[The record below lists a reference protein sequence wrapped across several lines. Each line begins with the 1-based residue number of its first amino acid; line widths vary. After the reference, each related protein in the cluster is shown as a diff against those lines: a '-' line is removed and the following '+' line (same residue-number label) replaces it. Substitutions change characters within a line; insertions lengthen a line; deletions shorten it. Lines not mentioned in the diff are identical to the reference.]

1 MPIRSRWATAFIL
14 FAFLTPQGFAQEKPA
29 QPTPDAK
36 SGQSK
41 EGAIVPRPTVK
52 VARGR
57 LVATTTLKGTVEG
70 DARSEV
76 SVRLKSWA
84 GPLVVERAIEH
95 GAQVKKEDVLLT
107 FDAEKITQLAQAARQ
122 ERDLAK
128 LAIKQAELELPVAK
142 QQLPVDLKAAEREKN
157 QTADD
162 LARFLKVEKPRSIE
176 EAQFS
181 LKSSE
186 FNVEQAKDE
195 LTQLEKMYRDKDLT
209 EETEQTILKRYKFNL
224 ESAEHFLKGTK
235 LRTERT
241 LTIDVPRR
249 EESAEVAAAKA
260 ELAWERAREQL
271 PLQVKQKELA
281 LEKLRFEDERAQEK
295 LGDLEKDL
303 AVMTV
308 KAPAA
313 GVVYYGRY
321 VRGQWS
327 GPQATA
333 YLKGGT
339 LPANDVVLTI
349 ISNGRLFLHTE
360 AEEKDVGDLKA
371 GQSARIAPVRF
382 PARKL
387 AGKVHRVASV
397 PQAGKFEVLVALGDD
412 SLDGIVPGLTGSAKI
427 VTAQKEN
434 ALSVPT
440 SAVFE
445 DPDNDS
451 SYVYLPGDPPKRKTV
466 KTGIVAGDKTEI
478 VEGLAEGDEILAAK
492 P

>member
-1 MPIRSRWATAFIL
+1 MTTRSRWATAFVL
-14 FAFLTPQGFAQEKPA
+14 FAFLTSPDFAQEKPA

-36 SGQSK
+36 AGQGK
-41 EGAIVPRPTVK
+41 DGAIVPRPTVK
-52 VARGR
+52 VTKGR
-57 LVATTTLKGTVEG
+57 LVASTTLKGTVEG
-70 DARSEV
+70 DARAEV
-76 SVRLKSWA
+76 SVRLKSWT

-95 GAQVKKEDVLLT
+95 GAQVKKDDVLLT
-107 FDAEKITQLAQAARQ
+107 FDAEKITQLVKAARE
-122 ERDLAK
+122 ERALAK
-128 LAIKQAELELPVAK
+128 LAIRQAELELPVAK
-142 QQLPVDLKAAEREKN
+142 QQLPVDLKAAEREKI

-162 LARFLKVEKPRSIE
+162 LERFLKIEKPRSIE

-181 LKSSE
+181 LKNSE
-186 FNVEQAKDE
+186 FSVEQARDE

-209 EETEQTILKRYKFNL
+209 EETEQIILKRYKFSV
-224 ESAEHFLKGTK
+224 ESAEHFLKGTR

-241 LTIDVPRR
+241 LTIELPRR
-249 EESAEVAAAKA
+249 EETAQQAAVKA
-260 ELAWERAREQL
+260 ELAWNRAREQL

-281 LEKLRFEDERAQEK
+281 LEKLRFEDDRAQEK
-295 LGDLEKDL
+295 LADLEKDL
-303 AVMTV
+303 ALVTV

-321 VRGQWS
+321 ARGQWS

-349 ISNGRLFLHTE
+349 LSSGRLFLH
-360 AEEKDVGDLKA
+360 AEVDEKDAGELKA

-382 PARKL
+382 PGRKL
-387 AGKVHRVASV
+387 SGKVQRVAAV
-397 PQAGKFEVLVALGDD
+397 PQAGKFEVLIALADD

-434 ALSVPT
+434 ALSVLS

-445 DPDNDS
+445 DPDTDS

-466 KTGIVAGDKTEI
+466 KTGLVAGDKTEI
-478 VEGLAEGDEILAAK
+478 VEGLAEGDEILAGK